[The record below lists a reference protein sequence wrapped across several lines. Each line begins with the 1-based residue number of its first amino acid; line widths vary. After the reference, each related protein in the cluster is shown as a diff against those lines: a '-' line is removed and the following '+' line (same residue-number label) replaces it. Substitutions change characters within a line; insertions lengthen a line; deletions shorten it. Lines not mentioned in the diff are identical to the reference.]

1 MSNEGI
7 GRVDIAPEVIQL
19 IASHAAIQVKGVASL
34 KGGVVG
40 DLNQLFGRKNLRQG
54 VKVDLDEQIQIE
66 VAIVVQ
72 YGHQMVQVGNEVQ
85 AYVKQQVEEMTSLEI
100 DQVVVQIV
108 GVQFPQSEERV
119 QRVK

>member
-1 MSNEGI
+1 MSNEEL

-19 IASHAAIQVKGVASL
+19 IASHAASQVKGVASL

-54 VKVDLDEQIQIE
+54 VKVELGEQIQIDI
-66 VAIVVQ
+66 AIVVQ
-72 YGHQMVQVGNEVQ
+72 YGQQMVHVGKEVQ

-100 DQVVVQIV
+100 DQVVVEIV
-108 GVQFPQSEERV
+108 GVQFSQGQELVR
-119 QRVK
+119 RVK

>member
-1 MSNEGI
+1 MSNEEM
-7 GRVDIAPEVIQL
+7 GRVEIAPEVIQL
-19 IASHAAIQVKGVASL
+19 IASHAASQVKGVASL

-54 VKVDLDEQIQIE
+54 VKVELGENIQIAI
-66 VAIVVQ
+66 AIVVQ
-72 YGHQMVQVGNEVQ
+72 YGYQMVQVGKEVQ

-100 DQVVVQIV
+100 DEVVVQIV